1 MEFAIFVHR
10 KRLEM
15 KKFYYLL
22 LVVVALS
29 SGLQSCDNGK
39 TYAEMKEDEAD
50 AINSYINQNDIKV
63 ISEAEFAAQD
73 STNLADNEYVL
84 LEESGVYMHV
94 SYRGNGK
101 EVLSD
106 GSYDMIARFVEVAL
120 QTRSEM
126 FEAGD
131 TLMANMHILNPD
143 YYIEGEDFKL
153 TISDGSYSASFKK
166 DVVEAYLNGE
176 GSYRELA
183 VTYNIP
189 SEITIREWVLKYN
202 GHEKRKAS
210 GTGGNAIMTKGR
222 KTTFDERVEIVQ
234 YCIAHN
240 HNYAKTSQ
248 QFGISYQQARN
259 YTIKYEKQG
268 VEALRD
274 RRGKRKPEAE
284 MSEIERLRAENRIL
298 RAEKEHAQMEA
309 DFLKKLAEIERR
321 RG

>member
-1 MEFAIFVHR
+1 MPRGILPEV
-10 KRLEM
+10 K
-15 KKFYYLL
+15 
-22 LVVVALS
+22 
-29 SGLQSCDNGK
+29 LQAVKD
-39 TYAEMKEDEAD
+39 
-50 AINSYINQNDIKV
+50 YI
-63 ISEAEFAAQD
+63 S
-73 STNLADNEYVL
+73 
-84 LEESGVYMHV
+84 
-94 SYRGNGK
+94 GNGSC
-101 EVLSD
+101 LSH
-106 GSYDMIARFVEVAL
+106 A
-120 QTRSEM
+120 SELGVDESS
-126 FEAGD
+126 FRRWVNKYKAF
-131 TLMANMHILNPD
+131 
-143 YYIEGEDFKL
+143 GESAFL
-153 TISDGSYSASFKK
+153 RTGHNQSYSVSFKK

-176 GSYRELA
+176 GSYRELV

-189 SEITIREWVLKYN
+189 SEDTIREWVLKYN
-202 GHEKRKAS
+202 GHEKLKAS

-234 YCIAHN
+234 YCIAHD
-240 HNYAKTSQ
+240 HNYTKTSE

-284 MSEIERLRAENRIL
+284 MSELERLRAENRIL